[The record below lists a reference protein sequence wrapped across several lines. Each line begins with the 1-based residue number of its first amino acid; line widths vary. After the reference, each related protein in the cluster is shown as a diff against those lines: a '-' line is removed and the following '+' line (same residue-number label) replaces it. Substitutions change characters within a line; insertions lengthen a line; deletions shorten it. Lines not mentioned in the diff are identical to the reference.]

1 MGGDANL
8 KAMPARESI
17 LSVRHPLLKEV
28 RRALEKAEPTPEGL
42 TVIEG
47 RHLLEEALRGP
58 AVVEMMLAP
67 ADWDAPAARV
77 RRIDVPETVLRQ
89 VASTE
94 SSPGVIA
101 LVRWPSWTLADLLA
115 PPALVVI
122 LDGVQDPGNAGTIL
136 RSAEAFGATGV
147 VFRQGSVSVRNPKLL
162 RASAGSSFR
171 FPTLAGNHE
180 LPLKLY
186 AAHPHEGAAAA
197 EVDWAQ
203 PCALAV
209 GSEAHGV
216 SPALLGSA
224 TPVRIPTG
232 RVESLNAAVAASIL
246 LYQASQCR
254 RSAGVHNR

>member
-1 MGGDANL
+1 MGDATL
-8 KAMPARESI
+8 KAMPVRESI
-17 LSVRHPLLKEV
+17 VSVRHPLLKEI
-28 RRALEKAEPTPEGL
+28 RRALEKGDPTPEGC

-58 AVVEMMLAP
+58 AVVETILAP
-67 ADWDAPAARV
+67 AEWDLPAHRA

-94 SSPGVIA
+94 SSPGVMA
-101 LVRWPSWTLADLLA
+101 LVRWRAWTLAELLA

-122 LDGVQDPGNAGTIL
+122 LDGVQDPGNAGTIV

-147 VFRQGSVSVRNPKLL
+147 VFRRGSVSPRNPKLL
-162 RASAGSSFR
+162 RAAAGSSFR
-171 FPTLAGNHE
+171 LPTVAGDPE
-180 LPLKLY
+180 LPVKLY
-186 AAHPHEGAAAA
+186 AAHPHEGANAADVNWS
-197 EVDWAQ
+197 E

-216 SPALLGSA
+216 SAELLRQA

-246 LYQASQCR
+246 LYEASQCR
-254 RSAGVHNR
+254 RAQRT